1 MKPRGL
7 IRWIS
12 FILLAYPV
20 IGGVYYLA
28 GYLQNLVIGK
38 QNVFSPLI
46 GLPLTMLGWPQMVY
60 ADLVH
65 LRSLGL
71 KIPTVLALVLLL
83 SVICF
88 VTITI
93 VKESNITHS

>member
-12 FILLAYPV
+12 FILLAYSV

-65 LRSLGL
+65 LPSLGL

-93 VKESNITHS
+93 VKESNTTHS